1 MRLVK
6 DSNDDI
12 FTEIYPHFVYLSKTE
27 KGLNVVKKLII
38 ELIDS
43 TSQKMLVSKV
53 LENSEDFID
62 DYYCNYA
69 IQLMVQLWPISIT
82 QELFMLIVGKIKQYS
97 LQKSSSNVVETMICS
112 SPSHIRSAYF
122 NEIASLNDIH
132 GTPLMQY
139 YSKVGSEIT

>member
-6 DSNDDI
+6 DFKDDI

-43 TSQKMLVSKV
+43 TTQKMLVSKV
-53 LENSEDFID
+53 LENSKDFID

-69 IQLMVQLWPISIT
+69 IQLMVQQWPINIT
-82 QELFMLIVGKIKQYS
+82 QELFMLIIGKIKQYS
-97 LQKSSSNVVETMICS
+97 LQKSSSNVVETMICCC
-112 SPSHIRSAYF
+112 PLYIRSAYF
-122 NEIASLNDIH
+122 NEIASLSDIH
-132 GTPLMQY
+132 GIPVTQY
-139 YSKVGSEIT
+139 FSKAGSEIT